1 MEIINSYHQ
10 KNYSTPHFKAGISSD
25 LYRKLAKDS
34 ANYEKLTKK
43 INDVYQTNSTEH
55 VLIDATFNAK
65 EKVADFV
72 LDTVEK
78 AKSIIGLENIKPRI
92 IKSSGS
98 SLLEAFDNIKMNS
111 LADANKSLDKEYND
125 TFEATRDIREKVL
138 ASRRQTI
145 IDIDKKSKADNTEFY
160 KGTNYCN

>member
-1 MEIINSYHQ
+1 MKKLSKEEFINRAKCLLGDNYDFTKTTYINAHTRTIITCKKHGDFLAYPTNVLEHNSGC
-10 KNYSTPHFKAGISSD
+10 P
-25 LYRKLAKDS
+25 
-34 ANYEKLTKK
+34 EC
-43 INDVYQTNSTEH
+43 
-55 VLIDATFNAK
+55 AK
-65 EKVADFV
+65 EKIADFV

-138 ASRRQTI
+138 ASRQQTI